1 MSHLPQL
8 HLQVQRALRTEEQTQ
23 SAHGDF
29 VLIFLK
35 TARSPREVAHTHRF
49 TATRLAL
56 EKWTNLQGYS
66 ECSIES
72 GLKAPHLELRLKN

>member
-1 MSHLPQL
+1 M
-8 HLQVQRALRTEEQTQ
+8 
-23 SAHGDF
+23 
-29 VLIFLK
+29 LIFLK
-35 TARSPREVAHTHRF
+35 TARSPREVAHTHWF

-66 ECSIES
+66 ECPIES